1 MHFAEWRV
9 IDEECIAFFVKN
21 ILHYNVHF
29 DQHENIESLEF
40 EGGLTIKMDEL
51 VVLDGVV
58 YHIVGVRD
66 IVKIPSE
73 DDSNVTQLWQ
83 HPFDLEVRLEAQ
95 KLI

>member
-9 IDEECIAFFVKN
+9 IDDGCIALFVKN

-40 EGGLTIKMDEL
+40 EGGLTISLDEL
-51 VVLDGVV
+51 VVVDSVV
-58 YHIVGVRD
+58 YHLQGVRD
-66 IVKIPSE
+66 IVKIVE
-73 DDSNVTQLWQ
+73 DDVKVPQLWQ

-95 KLI
+95 KLL